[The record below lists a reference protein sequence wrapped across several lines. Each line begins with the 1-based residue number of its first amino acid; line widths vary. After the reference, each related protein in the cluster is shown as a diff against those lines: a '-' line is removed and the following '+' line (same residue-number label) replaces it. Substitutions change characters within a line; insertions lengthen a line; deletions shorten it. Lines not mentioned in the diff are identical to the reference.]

1 MSSSE
6 PPIRVVQCP
15 KCGSP
20 VQGVSAGDIA
30 TCNYCGAT
38 LQVSAGA
45 SGHPVARLANIEAS
59 TSYLARTEALKR
71 LRDQLDAGDRL
82 LLPLKARR
90 FQKDQE
96 VHHLNEQLMTADVA
110 LDKLRAKHRAKR
122 YQLERTSG
130 CVNQLFR
137 HKRRRRLRSEIAELL
152 EEGQAARAERD
163 ILAQQIA
170 DLHSD
175 CDRLAAEVASLQPQR
190 DRLAQRIAQLEA
202 GLDDL
207 ADQL

>member
-30 TCNYCGAT
+30 SCSYCGAT

-45 SGHPVARLANIEAS
+45 SGHPVAKLANIEAS

-71 LRDQLDAGDRL
+71 LRGQLAAHDEALDALWETHHAKKHEARSTTKGQGGCWL
-82 LLPLKARR
+82 LLGLLVIIVVMVGEPFVAIVFVLPALLLVIAVTISNKKRAG
-90 FQKDQE
+90 KLTQE
-96 VHHLNEQLMTADVA
+96 ADA
-110 LDKLRAKHRAKR
+110 ILQDGL
-122 YQLERTSG
+122 
-130 CVNQLFR
+130 
-137 HKRRRRLRSEIAELL
+137 
-152 EEGQAARAERD
+152 AARAE
-163 ILAQQIA
+163 
-170 DLHSD
+170 
-175 CDRLAAEVASLQPQR
+175 R

-207 ADQL
+207 ANQL

>member
-1 MSSSE
+1 MPPSE
-6 PPIRVVQCP
+6 SPIRVVQCP

-30 TCNYCGAT
+30 SCSYCGAT

-45 SGHPVARLANIEAS
+45 SGHPVAKLANIEAS

-71 LRDQLDAGDRL
+71 LQRQLQERD
-82 LLPLKARR
+82 
-90 FQKDQE
+90 E
-96 VHHLNEQLMTADVA
+96 A
-110 LDKLRAKHRAKR
+110 LDVLRVSHRAKQNEAEAASKGMGGC
-122 YQLERTSG
+122 YLWSG
-130 CVNQLFR
+130 VLAVVAFLVDIYAGIGVAVVLILVLIGTASG
-137 HKRRRRLRSEIAELL
+137 KRKRAAALAQEADDIKEQGL
-152 EEGQAARAERD
+152 AARAE
-163 ILAQQIA
+163 
-170 DLHSD
+170 
-175 CDRLAAEVASLQPQR
+175 R